1 MIRSFLAFIE
11 PILLSMGK
19 LISLIINADLKGI
32 ESPNLKELK
41 EKMVKKLTFKIIDSL
56 FSYQFLLS
64 YFICINIT
72 SQSNKKSK
80 FK

>member
-19 LISLIINADLKGI
+19 LISLIISADLKDI